1 MEIFRLIYGTVNTA
15 FIHIIKEKPEMLM
28 DLQRNGKQKKKGWNP
43 FAEMFTQNTDMAA
56 WLTIDVIIIDDIIID
71 YPVMQTLEVENHYL
85 YLDFMGMKIKRDT

>member
-1 MEIFRLIYGTVNTA
+1 
-15 FIHIIKEKPEMLM
+15 
-28 DLQRNGKQKKKGWNP
+28 
-43 FAEMFTQNTDMAA
+43 MFTQNTDMAA

>member
-1 MEIFRLIYGTVNTA
+1 MASKR
-15 FIHIIKEKPEMLM
+15 
-28 DLQRNGKQKKKGWNP
+28 KKGLNP